1 MQKANL
7 WDWVKAVCTIIIVLF
22 LCLKFYNA
30 TFTMNFDFIA
40 LLSTILALFSV
51 GLSAVFYFKATETS
65 NNFYDNTFKFTKDI
79 ADLLIRIE
87 SGFGERLKSL
97 DEGYNSM
104 RNIMNS
110 HNGPDLTDTKEKI
123 EQEESELN
131 KVEQERNKLIE
142 QLLEKTNLE
151 NEEKDKIQT
160 ELKIKEDELQKVQV
174 ELARL
179 KKRLHEETLVS
190 REMVHS
196 SFDFNGDESP
206 RERVAYY
213 ISNSIVPELKELVDV
228 SDLDSSIS
236 LSEIIKVFNE
246 RYWGEGKSR
255 FAKDMIS
262 LGMCKPGL
270 GLNGKGAGY
279 IRRLIRRSS

>member
-7 WDWVKAVCTIIIVLF
+7 WDWVKAVSTIIIVLF

-51 GLSAVFYFKATETS
+51 GLSAIFYFKATETS

-110 HNGPDLTDTKEKI
+110 HNGTDLTDTKEKI

-131 KVEQERNKLIE
+131 KVKEERTKLIE
-142 QLLEKTNLE
+142 EILEKTNLE
-151 NEEKDKIQT
+151 NEEKDKIQN
-160 ELKIKEDELQKVQV
+160 ELKTKEDELQKVQI
-174 ELARL
+174 ELSRL
-179 KKRLHEETLVS
+179 KKRLFEETLVS

-196 SFDFNGDESP
+196 SIEFNGDESP
-206 RERVAYY
+206 RERVVNY
-213 ISNSIVPELKELVDV
+213 ISSSIVPELNELIDMN
-228 SDLDSSIS
+228 DPESSIT
-236 LSEIIKVFNE
+236 LSEIIKIFNE

-255 FAKDMIS
+255 FAKDMIR
-262 LGMCKPGL
+262 LGMCKPGF
-270 GLNGKGAGY
+270 GLNGKGAGF
-279 IRRLIRRSS
+279 IKRLMLSSC